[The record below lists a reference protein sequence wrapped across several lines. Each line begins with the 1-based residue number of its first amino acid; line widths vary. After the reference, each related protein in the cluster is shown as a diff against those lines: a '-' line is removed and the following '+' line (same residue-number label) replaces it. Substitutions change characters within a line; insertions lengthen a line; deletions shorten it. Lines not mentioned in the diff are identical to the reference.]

1 MMPINTFSKPIGN
14 IILEEGTVSEDLIV
28 HNDGNRRIKGEGVIM
43 KTEFTNRNKRMYRKA
58 DIKKELDGP
67 RTQEL
72 LRTKTYCGEA
82 GHPLSNDL
90 VRQQTIDPK
99 FTSVRY
105 NKFWMKDDLVY
116 ANFQGTNNA
125 YGEAFDLDLR
135 DGVSPAFSIRC
146 LGNIVTENGKA
157 IVDNLRLITVDQ
169 VHFPSFLMA
178 YGHAITE
185 SALTQM
191 QPTTHMEKLFNRY
204 LQESAEDYKSVTG
217 KTLLKSD
224 QLKMMSNINEGAVI
238 TITGNDATNIIKQ
251 MCRESAS
258 IDMIMEA
265 FDGLATDFRVVNN
278 RIRFTTAFGETMYVP
293 IDSYVSNLIENY
305 VYDIG

>member
-1 MMPINTFSKPIGN
+1 MPINTTPKPIGN
-14 IILEEGTVSEDLIV
+14 IILEEGTVSEDLVV
-28 HNDGNRRIKGEGVIM
+28 HGTSGRRILGEGIVM
-43 KTEFTNRNKRMYRKA
+43 KTGFTNRNKRMYRRA

-116 ANFQGTNNA
+116 ANFQGTNNM

-146 LGNIVTENGKA
+146 LGNIVNENGKA
-157 IVDNLRLITVDQ
+157 IVDNIKLITVDQ

-185 SALTQM
+185 SAISQFR
-191 QPTTHMEKLFNRY
+191 PETHMDKIFEQY
-204 LQESAEDYKSVTG
+204 LRESATDYKDCTG
-217 KTLLKSD
+217 KNISRTD
-224 QLKMMSNINEGAVI
+224 QLKSLSNISESGMVI
-238 TITGNDATNIIKQ
+238 PITGHDATNLIQQ
-251 MCRESAS
+251 MCKESAS

-265 FDGLATDFRVVNN
+265 FDGIATDFKVANG
-278 RIRFTTAFGETMYVP
+278 RIRFTTVYGETMYVP
-293 IDSYVSNLIENY
+293 IDNYISNIIESYA
-305 VYDIG
+305 YDL